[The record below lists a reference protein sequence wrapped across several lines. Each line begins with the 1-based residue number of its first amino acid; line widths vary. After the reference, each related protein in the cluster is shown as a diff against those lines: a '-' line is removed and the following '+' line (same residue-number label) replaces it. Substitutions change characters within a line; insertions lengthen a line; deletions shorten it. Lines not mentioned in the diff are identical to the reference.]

1 MSPELLAA
9 NGKTRS
15 NVHIHRT
22 PSREEEKLEKK
33 THRRVAVVRLL
44 LSPERGRRSEQ
55 GR

>member
-22 PSREEEKLEKK
+22 PSREEEKVGNSPAVSC
-33 THRRVAVVRLL
+33 RAAAAVA
-44 LSPERGRRSEQ
+44 
-55 GR
+55 